1 MNILHI
7 SASVKTSGAAAGI
20 ILMGMAQESIILV
33 PAAEADLPAMLS
45 LFDDYAQRQ
54 LMLPRTEADLR
65 ANMGNFIVA
74 KSAEGVFVG
83 AAALRPFGEGYY
95 EVRSLAVARGFI
107 NAGVG
112 SRLVEALLAKAR
124 ALEPPARCVFAL
136 TKRPNLFRRLGFRL
150 AYRERFPAKIWA
162 DCRQCPKYEL
172 CDETAVEYRL
182 DQ

>member
-1 MNILHI
+1 M
-7 SASVKTSGAAAGI
+7 SMDSK
-20 ILMGMAQESIILV
+20 SIILG
-33 PAAEADLPAMLS
+33 PATPADLPAMQAL
-45 LFDDYAQRQ
+45 LDDYAQRQ
-54 LMLPRTEADLR
+54 LMLPRTAEDLR
-65 ANMGNFIVA
+65 ANLGNFVVA
-74 KSAEGVFVG
+74 KSSEGDFVG
-83 AAALRPFGEGYY
+83 AAALRPFGDGYF

-124 ALEPPARCVFAL
+124 ALTPPARCVFAL

-150 AYRERFPAKIWA
+150 AFRERFPAKIWA
-162 DCRQCPKYEL
+162 DCRQCPKYDL